1 MIRKRKVVSG
11 NLYSKY
17 FYLTG
22 EDNGH
27 SFALKK
33 NKSWKNENSENRKP
47 LRTCVKKRSR
57 AMGNN
62 SRENI
67 VKGKCFQRIKL
78 TLKHADMLMG
88 LTQKGERE
96 KLTL

>member
-1 MIRKRKVVSG
+1 M
-11 NLYSKY
+11 
-17 FYLTG
+17 
-22 EDNGH
+22 
-27 SFALKK
+27 
-33 NKSWKNENSENRKP
+33 P

-62 SRENI
+62 WRENI

-78 TLKHADMLMG
+78 TLKHVDMPMG
-88 LTQKGERE
+88 MTQKGERE